1 MTLDEI
7 ADELYALAP
16 QQFTAARDGF
26 AREVQGAGDR
36 QLAAGIRRLRRP
48 TRGAW
53 LVNLLARERAPE
65 LAELL
70 ALGEALRATQ
80 AGAVQ
85 GGSAGD
91 LRTLGDRRRTAVR
104 DLVAAASRLAQTQ
117 ALPPTEAVL
126 AEVSGTLEAATADA
140 AIGAAVS
147 AGQLVAAISYAGFGE
162 LPDLATLTALPG
174 GRAVA
179 TSGEPAQPAK
189 STKSAQST
197 QSTQPAQRAQP
208 AQPAQPARSQ
218 RLAQAQQD
226 ARATAGLADDA
237 QRGYE
242 QAETA
247 LERAR
252 DTAGQA
258 AALEATVRE
267 QLGAATTERR
277 SADLAVQAAEE
288 AVRAAAQQARQA
300 HRAADAARR
309 ALAKATGRPGQSGGP
324 VVQ

>member
-1 MTLDEI
+1 VTLDEI

-70 ALGEALRATQ
+70 VLGEALRATQ

-208 AQPAQPARSQ
+208 AQPARSQ

>member
-70 ALGEALRATQ
+70 VLGEALRATQ

-208 AQPAQPARSQ
+208 AQPARSQ

>member
-208 AQPAQPARSQ
+208 AQPARSQ

-277 SADLAVQAAEE
+277 SADLAVQAAEK